1 MKTLK
6 YYVLIMFTCL
16 VFAACTNNEYQIVIP
31 KDASVVVSFNLK
43 ELLADV
49 DIPEKDMDNL
59 KSLMGAVFN
68 GQDKDKINEMVSG
81 DEPVGIDFSEPIYAF
96 VSEDNMFGLSMKVS
110 SDDDLDNLFEILD
123 RQHLCDKPKEKDGFR
138 WTTIIDDFQVAYN
151 GNTLLICGG
160 VNEKGMKKMF
170 DNDEENSFMA
180 TPNFEKMEANK
191 APVQIFTSLKNFQ
204 ENDLTFL
211 TELLPEGV
219 KAADVNLLTSL
230 VLNKG
235 QADIN
240 GELFSN
246 NEKTQNLL
254 IDADK
259 NFKKINGDFIKA
271 PENFLLWMGAGMKG
285 EEALKKLK
293 SMDDTNGLLMM
304 MDRAID
310 IQKIIKSIDGDMTI
324 VIPELPNDEPTSFVL
339 MAKTANTDFLKDVN
353 YWQEQMK
360 DWNLKMTE
368 NDKNSYT
375 LFLDDDFSLNWGVDN
390 KNVFFSSP
398 NTDYKKTFAET
409 NAILDEQAADIKNSI
424 FYVCLNLMPV
434 YQKFNSYM
442 DSEFDKETKDL
453 VKDIEFPF
461 DKVVFKANNAHSCSL
476 SFSLKNKEQGVLN
489 ALFDFYTKMSG
500 LMMKTLMN

>member
-1 MKTLK
+1 
-6 YYVLIMFTCL
+6 
-16 VFAACTNNEYQIVIP
+16 
-31 KDASVVVSFNLK
+31 
-43 ELLADV
+43 
-49 DIPEKDMDNL
+49 
-59 KSLMGAVFN
+59 
-68 GQDKDKINEMVSG
+68 
-81 DEPVGIDFSEPIYAF
+81 
-96 VSEDNMFGLSMKVS
+96 
-110 SDDDLDNLFEILD
+110 
-123 RQHLCDKPKEKDGFR
+123 
-138 WTTIIDDFQVAYN
+138 
-151 GNTLLICGG
+151 
-160 VNEKGMKKMF
+160 
-170 DNDEENSFMA
+170 
-180 TPNFEKMEANK
+180 
-191 APVQIFTSLKNFQ
+191 
-204 ENDLTFL
+204 
-211 TELLPEGV
+211 
-219 KAADVNLLTSL
+219 
-230 VLNKG
+230 
-235 QADIN
+235 
-240 GELFSN
+240 
-246 NEKTQNLL
+246 
-254 IDADK
+254 
-259 NFKKINGDFIKA
+259 
-271 PENFLLWMGAGMKG
+271 
-285 EEALKKLK
+285 
-293 SMDDTNGLLMM
+293 
-304 MDRAID
+304 
-310 IQKIIKSIDGDMTI
+310 
-324 VIPELPNDEPTSFVL
+324 

>member
-6 YYVLIMFTCL
+6 YYMLIMFTCF

-31 KDASVVVSFNLK
+31 KDATVVASFNLK

-96 VSEDNMFGLSMKVS
+96 VSEDCMFGLSMKVS
-110 SDDDLDNLFEILD
+110 SEDDLDNLFDILD
-123 RQHLCDKPKEKDGFR
+123 RQHLCDKPNEKDSYK
-138 WTTIIDDFQVAYN
+138 WTSIMEDFKVAYN
-151 GNTLLICGG
+151 GNTLMICGG
-160 VNEKGMKKMF
+160 MNEKGMKKMF

-180 TPNFEKMEANK
+180 TLNFEKMNANK
-191 APVQIFTSLKNFQ
+191 APIQFFTSLKNFQ
-204 ENDLTFL
+204 DNDMTFI

-219 KAADVNLLTSL
+219 KAADVNLITDI

-235 QADIN
+235 RADIN
-240 GELFSN
+240 AELFSN
-246 NEKTQNLL
+246 NEKTQSLL
-254 IDADK
+254 VDADK

-271 PENFLLWMGAGMKG
+271 PENFFLWMGAGMKG
-285 EEALKKLK
+285 EELLKKFK
-293 SMDDTNGLLMM
+293 SMDETNGLLMM

-310 IQKIIKSIDGDMTI
+310 IQKIIKAIDGDMTI
-324 VIPELPNDEPTSFVL
+324 VVPELPVDDATDFVL
-339 MAKTANTDFLKDVN
+339 MAKTANTDFLKDVD

-360 DWNLKMTE
+360 DWNLKMVE
-368 NDKNSYT
+368 NDKNNYT
-375 LFLDDDFSLNWGVDN
+375 LLLDDNFSLNWGVDN
-390 KNVFFSSP
+390 KNVFFSSSKA
-398 NTDYKKTFAET
+398 DYKKTFADT
-409 NAILDEQAADIKNSI
+409 NPMLDEQAADIKNSI
-424 FYVCLNLMPV
+424 FYVCVNLLPV
-434 YQKFNSYM
+434 YQKFNTYM
-442 DSEFDKETKDL
+442 DNEFDKNTKDL

-476 SFSLKNKEQGVLN
+476 SFSLKNKEQGVFN
-489 ALFDFYTKMSG
+489 ALFDFYSKMSG
-500 LMMKTLMN
+500 LMMNAMMR